1 MFVFDSVSFSSSS
14 FSYYYYYYYSPSPFL
29 LFILPL
35 FPCLLDELT
44 MRGFVGHLEEGSFLP
59 HHHKTFLWTH
69 LHFSFSYNDQ
79 QIIEANVSTTGATPL
94 SLDEIEGPLKVTFTY
109 STTWTSTK

>member
-1 MFVFDSVSFSSSS
+1 
-14 FSYYYYYYYSPSPFL
+14 
-29 LFILPL
+29 
-35 FPCLLDELT
+35 
-44 MRGFVGHLEEGSFLP
+44 MRGFVSHLEEGSFLP

>member
-1 MFVFDSVSFSSSS
+1 MQCLFFDYVSFFSSFSSS
-14 FSYYYYYYYSPSPFL
+14 FSSIHFPPFT
-29 LFILPL
+29 
-35 FPCLLDELT
+35 CLLDDLT